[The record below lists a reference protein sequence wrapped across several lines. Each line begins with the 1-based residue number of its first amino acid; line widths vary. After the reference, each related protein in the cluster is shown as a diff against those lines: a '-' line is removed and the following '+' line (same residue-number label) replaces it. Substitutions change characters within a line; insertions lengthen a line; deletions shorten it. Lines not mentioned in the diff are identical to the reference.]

1 MKFRFVVK
9 FKTSV
14 NFIFF
19 IISYYALKKTQMVQ
33 EIHVLFFRKVSLY
46 KNLNNYF
53 ALFISSAGIIP
64 DSLNLKQNL
73 VKGEAT
79 II

>member
-1 MKFRFVVK
+1 
-9 FKTSV
+9 
-14 NFIFF
+14 
-19 IISYYALKKTQMVQ
+19 MVQ
-33 EIHVLFFRKVSLY
+33 EIHALFFRKVSSY

-64 DSLNLKQNL
+64 DSVKLKQNL

-79 II
+79 IM